1 MKKYFEVVLNVT
13 LVLAGIFGTINW
25 IENLSTTL
33 EVNNAFMFIVGLILA
48 PFFIF
53 IGSIIPFLGLA
64 IWIFPIA
71 FILYGI
77 YWLINKLINN

>member
-53 IGSIIPFLGLA
+53 IESIIPFLGLA